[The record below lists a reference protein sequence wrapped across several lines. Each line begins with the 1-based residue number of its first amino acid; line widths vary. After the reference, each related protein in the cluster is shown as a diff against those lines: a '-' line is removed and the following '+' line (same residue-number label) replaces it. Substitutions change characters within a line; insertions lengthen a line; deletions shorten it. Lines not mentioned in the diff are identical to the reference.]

1 MSLQVMSVVPL
12 EKGKARIRFDDGTEV
27 VLYKGE
33 IRKLGIE
40 EGCVVTEAVY
50 DKILNEILGK
60 RAIKR
65 AMHLLEK
72 QDRTERQLYDKLKQN
87 GYPESCIE
95 SAIAYVKSY
104 HYIDDFR
111 YASTYIRYHQEMK
124 SRQKLKMELMAKGIG
139 RDLVDAALEEEYV
152 SDDQKKIAEIL
163 QKRHY
168 SFEDADVSEQRKNYQ
183 FLLRRVIRKH
193 INKFTVGR
201 LVFQRISCNL
211 IQQFFISFPT
221 HIYHCSDIMLN
232 IGRC

>member
-111 YASTYIRYHQEMK
+111 YASTYIRYHQEKK
-124 SRQKLKMELMAKGIG
+124 SRQKLKMELMAK
-139 RDLVDAALEEEYV
+139 EEYV
-152 SDDQKKIAEIL
+152 SDDQKKIAELL

-183 FLLRRVIRKH
+183 FLLRRGFK
-193 INKFTVGR
+193 
-201 LVFQRISCNL
+201 S
-211 IQQFFISFPT
+211 
-221 HIYHCSDIMLN
+221 SDILHVMKQE
-232 IGRC
+232 RQ

>member
-152 SDDQKKIAEIL
+152 SDDQKKIAELL

-183 FLLRRVIRKH
+183 FLLRWGFK
-193 INKFTVGR
+193 
-201 LVFQRISCNL
+201 S
-211 IQQFFISFPT
+211 
-221 HIYHCSDIMLN
+221 SDILHVMRK
-232 IGRC
+232 GRK

>member
-40 EGCVVTEAVY
+40 EGCVVTEVVY

-95 SAIAYVKSY
+95 SAVI
-104 HYIDDFR
+104 II
-111 YASTYIRYHQEMK
+111 STIFVMLLPTSVIIR
-124 SRQKLKMELMAKGIG
+124 R
-139 RDLVDAALEEEYV
+139 
-152 SDDQKKIAEIL
+152 
-163 QKRHY
+163 
-168 SFEDADVSEQRKNYQ
+168 
-183 FLLRRVIRKH
+183 
-193 INKFTVGR
+193 
-201 LVFQRISCNL
+201 
-211 IQQFFISFPT
+211 
-221 HIYHCSDIMLN
+221 
-232 IGRC
+232 

>member
-1 MSLQVMSVVPL
+1 MSHQVMSVVPL
-12 EKGKARIRFDDGTEV
+12 EKGKAGIRFDDGTEV

-60 RAIKR
+60 RAIRR

-104 HYIDDFR
+104 HYIDDFVMLLPT
-111 YASTYIRYHQEMK
+111 SVIIRRRK
-124 SRQKLKMELMAKGIG
+124 
-139 RDLVDAALEEEYV
+139 VD
-152 SDDQKKIAEIL
+152 
-163 QKRHY
+163 
-168 SFEDADVSEQRKNYQ
+168 KN
-183 FLLRRVIRKH
+183 LRW
-193 INKFTVGR
+193 N
-201 LVFQRISCNL
+201 
-211 IQQFFISFPT
+211 
-221 HIYHCSDIMLN
+221 
-232 IGRC
+232 

>member
-1 MSLQVMSVVPL
+1 MSVVPL

-87 GYPESCIE
+87 GC
-95 SAIAYVKSY
+95 K
-104 HYIDDFR
+104 
-111 YASTYIRYHQEMK
+111 
-124 SRQKLKMELMAKGIG
+124 KLSLYRRFSLCFYLHPLSSG
-139 RDLVDAALEEEYV
+139 EE
-152 SDDQKKIAEIL
+152 K
-163 QKRHY
+163 
-168 SFEDADVSEQRKNYQ
+168 
-183 FLLRRVIRKH
+183 
-193 INKFTVGR
+193 
-201 LVFQRISCNL
+201 
-211 IQQFFISFPT
+211 
-221 HIYHCSDIMLN
+221 
-232 IGRC
+232 

>member
-111 YASTYIRYHQEMK
+111 YASTYIRYHQEKK

-152 SDDQKKIAEIL
+152 SDDQKKIAELL

-183 FLLRRVIRKH
+183 F
-193 INKFTVGR
+193 
-201 LVFQRISCNL
+201 
-211 IQQFFISFPT
+211 
-221 HIYHCSDIMLN
+221 
-232 IGRC
+232 

>member
-87 GYPESCIE
+87 GYPESCLC
-95 SAIAYVKSY
+95 K
-104 HYIDDFR
+104 
-111 YASTYIRYHQEMK
+111 
-124 SRQKLKMELMAKGIG
+124 KLSLYRRFSLCFYLHPLSSG
-139 RDLVDAALEEEYV
+139 EE
-152 SDDQKKIAEIL
+152 K
-163 QKRHY
+163 
-168 SFEDADVSEQRKNYQ
+168 
-183 FLLRRVIRKH
+183 
-193 INKFTVGR
+193 
-201 LVFQRISCNL
+201 
-211 IQQFFISFPT
+211 
-221 HIYHCSDIMLN
+221 
-232 IGRC
+232 

>member
-104 HYIDDFR
+104 HY
-111 YASTYIRYHQEMK
+111 TYIRYHQEKK

-152 SDDQKKIAEIL
+152 SDDQKKIAELL

-183 FLLRRVIRKH
+183 FLLRRGFK
-193 INKFTVGR
+193 
-201 LVFQRISCNL
+201 S
-211 IQQFFISFPT
+211 
-221 HIYHCSDIMLN
+221 SDILHVMKQE
-232 IGRC
+232 RQ

>member
-12 EKGKARIRFDDGTEV
+12 EKGKGQNPVCNWRTEV

-87 GYPESCIE
+87 GYPE
-95 SAIAYVKSY
+95 V
-104 HYIDDFR
+104 
-111 YASTYIRYHQEMK
+111 
-124 SRQKLKMELMAKGIG
+124 
-139 RDLVDAALEEEYV
+139 V
-152 SDDQKKIAEIL
+152 
-163 QKRHY
+163 
-168 SFEDADVSEQRKNYQ
+168 
-183 FLLRRVIRKH
+183 
-193 INKFTVGR
+193 
-201 LVFQRISCNL
+201 
-211 IQQFFISFPT
+211 
-221 HIYHCSDIMLN
+221 LN
-232 IGRC
+232 PQLPM

>member
-111 YASTYIRYHQEMK
+111 YASTYIRYHQEKK

-152 SDDQKKIAEIL
+152 SKQFIIKASNTSRENKYIQSAKLNGKKLNSFKFPAKELLKGGTLELEMVSYYIL
-163 QKRHY
+163 
-168 SFEDADVSEQRKNYQ
+168 
-183 FLLRRVIRKH
+183 FL
-193 INKFTVGR
+193 
-201 LVFQRISCNL
+201 
-211 IQQFFISFPT
+211 
-221 HIYHCSDIMLN
+221 
-232 IGRC
+232 

>member
-104 HYIDDFR
+104 HYIDDVR
-111 YASTYIRYHQEMK
+111 YARSYIE
-124 SRQKLKMELMAKGIG
+124 SI
-139 RDLVDAALEEEYV
+139 
-152 SDDQKKIAEIL
+152 
-163 QKRHY
+163 
-168 SFEDADVSEQRKNYQ
+168 
-183 FLLRRVIRKH
+183 RR
-193 INKFTVGR
+193 
-201 LVFQRISCNL
+201 
-211 IQQFFISFPT
+211 
-221 HIYHCSDIMLN
+221 
-232 IGRC
+232 

>member
-1 MSLQVMSVVPL
+1 MSHQVMSVVPL
-12 EKGKARIRFDDGTEV
+12 DKGKAGIRFDDGTEA

-60 RAIKR
+60 RAIRR

-111 YASTYIRYHQEMK
+111 YASTYIRYHQEKK

-152 SDDQKKIAEIL
+152 SDDQKKIAEL
-163 QKRHY
+163 LKKRHY
-168 SFEDADVSEQRKNYQ
+168 SFEDADVKEQAGIFQ
-183 FLLRRVIRKH
+183 QIFCCSTFLVLYIY
-193 INKFTVGR
+193 FESTVPPKESILKKR
-201 LVFQRISCNL
+201 ARFN
-211 IQQFFISFPT
+211 
-221 HIYHCSDIMLN
+221 
-232 IGRC
+232 

>member
-40 EGCVVTEAVY
+40 EGCVVTEVVY

-111 YASTYIRYHQEMK
+111 YASTYIRYHQEKK

-139 RDLVDAALEEEYV
+139 RDLVDAALEE
-152 SDDQKKIAEIL
+152 
-163 QKRHY
+163 
-168 SFEDADVSEQRKNYQ
+168 
-183 FLLRRVIRKH
+183 
-193 INKFTVGR
+193 
-201 LVFQRISCNL
+201 
-211 IQQFFISFPT
+211 
-221 HIYHCSDIMLN
+221 
-232 IGRC
+232 

>member
-40 EGCVVTEAVY
+40 EGYVVTEAVY

-95 SAIAYVKSY
+95 SAIAY
-104 HYIDDFR
+104 
-111 YASTYIRYHQEMK
+111 ASTYIRYHQEKK

-152 SDDQKKIAEIL
+152 SDDQKKIAELL

-183 FLLRRVIRKH
+183 FLLRRGFK
-193 INKFTVGR
+193 
-201 LVFQRISCNL
+201 S
-211 IQQFFISFPT
+211 
-221 HIYHCSDIMLN
+221 SDILHVMKQE
-232 IGRC
+232 RQ